1 MRRRKVTYPPP
12 KTATK
17 GPPPLLGAND
27 PRNPAGRTVSINLS
41 AVVGR
46 SSIGLGDRVRI
57 LSGLYAGEA
66 ATVESVSGGV
76 IPAVM
81 VRTEAGRAR
90 EMLGVPVAPP
100 RRGGAGGRLAV
111 DRSAG
116 GQRLVPVAE
125 VVRLLGDRR
134 R

>member
-17 GPPPLLGAND
+17 GPPLLGAND

-81 VRTEAGRAR
+81 VRTESGRTRRSRTIDLEPIRPGAPATD
-90 EMLGVPVAPP
+90 ESEAPP
-100 RRGGAGGRLAV
+100 VEA
-111 DRSAG
+111 
-116 GQRLVPVAE
+116 
-125 VVRLLGDRR
+125 
-134 R
+134 

>member
-27 PRNPAGRTVSINLS
+27 PRNPAGRTVSINLA

-81 VRTEAGRAR
+81 VRTESGRTR
-90 EMLGVPVAPP
+90 RSRPIDLEPIRPGAP
-100 RRGGAGGRLAV
+100 ATAE
-111 DRSAG
+111 SA
-116 GQRLVPVAE
+116 
-125 VVRLLGDRR
+125 
-134 R
+134 

>member
-27 PRNPAGRTVSINLS
+27 PRNPAGRTVSINLT
-41 AVVGR
+41 AVVGQ

-57 LSGLYAGEA
+57 LSGLYVGESA
-66 ATVESVSGGV
+66 VVESEPSGV

-81 VRTEAGRAR
+81 VRTESGRTR
-90 EMLGVPVAPP
+90 RSRTIDLEEIRPGSGPVEAPESLP
-100 RRGGAGGRLAV
+100 
-111 DRSAG
+111 
-116 GQRLVPVAE
+116 AE
-125 VVRLLGDRR
+125 A
-134 R
+134 

>member
-57 LSGLYAGEA
+57 LSGLYVGEA

-81 VRTEAGRAR
+81 VRTESGRTRRSRTIDLEPIRPGAPAP
-90 EMLGVPVAPP
+90 EDAEAPP
-100 RRGGAGGRLAV
+100 VEA
-111 DRSAG
+111 
-116 GQRLVPVAE
+116 
-125 VVRLLGDRR
+125 
-134 R
+134 